1 MLYEELQKEAMSLG
15 IDVFEMSFRGS
26 SKGLYKNKS
35 IGIRFDLN
43 DRTEKACIL
52 AEELGHYHTSSG
64 NILDQRDIR
73 NRKQELRARQWAY
86 ERLVPLSSIVQA
98 YKSNANGRFEIA
110 EYLGVTEEFLQD
122 SIDRYRDKYG
132 ILTSIDNYIIF
143 LDPLRVVEVVA

>member
-1 MLYEELQKEAMSLG
+1 MPM
-15 IDVFEMSFRGS
+15 RN
-26 SKGLYKNKS
+26 KGLYSDGVIWINK
-35 IGIRFDLN
+35 GIP
-43 DRTEKACIL
+43 TTAEKYSIL

-64 NILDQRDIR
+64 NILDQRDMR

-98 YKSNANGRFEIA
+98 HKAKVRGRFEIA
-110 EYLGVTEEFLQD
+110 EYLGVTEEFLQA

>member
-1 MLYEELQKEAMSLG
+1 MNQYEKLLHEAFSFN
-15 IDVFEMSFRGS
+15 VSVYEMPMRN
-26 SKGLYKNKS
+26 KGLYSDGIVWINK
-35 IGIRFDLN
+35 GLPTNAERN
-43 DRTEKACIL
+43 CIL

-98 YKSNANGRFEIA
+98 HKAKVKGRFEIA
-110 EYLGVTEEFLQD
+110 EYLGVTEEFLQA

-143 LDPLRVVEVVA
+143 LDPLRVIEVVA

>member
-1 MLYEELQKEAMSLG
+1 MNQYEKLLHEAFSFN
-15 IDVFEMSFRGS
+15 VSVYEMPMRN
-26 SKGLYKNKS
+26 KGLYSDEIIWINK
-35 IGIRFDLN
+35 GIPTIAERN
-43 DRTEKACIL
+43 CIL
-52 AEELGHYHTSSG
+52 AEEIGHYHTSSG

-98 YKSNANGRFEIA
+98 HKARVRGRFEIA
-110 EYLGVTEEFLQD
+110 EYLGVTEDFLQA

-143 LDPLRVVEVVA
+143 LDPLHVIEVVA

>member
-1 MLYEELQKEAMSLG
+1 MNQYEELLHEAFSFK
-15 IDVFEMSFRGS
+15 VSVYEMPMRN
-26 SKGLYKNKS
+26 KGLYSDEVIWINK
-35 IGIRFDLN
+35 GIP
-43 DRTEKACIL
+43 TTAEKYSIL

-64 NILDQRDIR
+64 NILDQRDVR

-98 YKSNANGRFEIA
+98 HKAKVRGRFEIA
-110 EYLGVTEEFLQD
+110 EYLGVTEEFLQA

-143 LDPLRVVEVVA
+143 LDPLHVIEVVA